1 MKLPPSIKG
10 SLTKA
15 NKLPNLQE
23 WFTVARAVF
32 AKLMAPEQ
40 AKHVTRR
47 FLSAPT
53 TDLGLKG

>member
-1 MKLPPSIKG
+1 MKLTPSIKG

-15 NKLPNLQE
+15 NKLPTLQE
-23 WFTVARAVF
+23 RFAAARVVF

-40 AKHVTRR
+40 AKHAARK

>member
-1 MKLPPSIKG
+1 MKLTPSIKG

-23 WFTVARAVF
+23 RFTVARAIF

-40 AKHVTRR
+40 AKHATRR
-47 FLSAPT
+47 FLA
-53 TDLGLKG
+53 GR